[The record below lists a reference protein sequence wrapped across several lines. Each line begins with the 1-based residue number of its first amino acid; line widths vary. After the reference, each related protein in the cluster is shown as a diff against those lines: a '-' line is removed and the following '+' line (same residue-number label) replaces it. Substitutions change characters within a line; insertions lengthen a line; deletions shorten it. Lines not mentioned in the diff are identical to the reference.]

1 MWCVIDGGRRCVE
14 SVAQREMGMDIFRD
28 GLEGGG
34 RGDSR
39 ESVNGTIALLLA
51 FGRAGCSKCVHIGG
65 RVWGILK
72 SQD

>member
-14 SVAQREMGMDIFRD
+14 PVAQREMGMDMFRD

-39 ESVNGTIALLLA
+39 ESVNGTIALTSC
-51 FGRAGCSKCVHIGG
+51 F
-65 RVWGILK
+65 WK
-72 SQD
+72 SWL